1 MTRRLLLALCGLAL
15 VVGAALIGAAS
26 AAPPNSHHHESGGG
40 TMPSAVDVGF
50 LQDMIVHH
58 QQAVT
63 MSEMVRS
70 GAGVEIAGL
79 ADVLRGNQLLEIGQM
94 TGFLQV
100 WDKPLISSSA
110 PMGWMPG
117 GAEGHQAH
125 HDGSQDG
132 AMPGMA
138 TQDELNRLGELA
150 GSAKE
155 VYFLQLMVR
164 HHQGGVHMA
173 DYAATHAATPQ
184 VKALAQRIA
193 VEQSK
198 ESQQLTAFLSQRVP

>member
-1 MTRRLLLALCGLAL
+1 MIRRLLFALCGLAL
-15 VVGAALIGAAS
+15 LAGAALIGAAL
-26 AAPPNSHHHESGGG
+26 ATPPGSPHESGSD
-40 TMPSAVDVGF
+40 TMPSAVDMGF

-63 MSEMVRS
+63 MSEIVRS
-70 GAGVEIAGL
+70 GAGVEIASL

-94 TGFLQV
+94 TGFLQA

-110 PMGWMPG
+110 PMDWMPG
-117 GAEGHQAH
+117 HAESHQAH
-125 HDGSQDG
+125 HDGNQHG

-138 TQDELNRLGELA
+138 TQDELNRLGELTD
-150 GSAKE
+150 STKE

-164 HHQGGVHMA
+164 HHQGGVLMA

-193 VEQSK
+193 VEQSM
-198 ESQQLTAFLSQRVP
+198 ENQQLTAFLGQRDP